1 MSDIE
6 QNNDRRREAILF
18 DLDGVIAL
26 SEVQKSEAHV
36 ETVLEL
42 KGTPSQS
49 LIELYADVIGLSYEE
64 TRDRFLECGDLVAT
78 PEVKK
83 AYRELYRSIYR
94 TKLQDVKLAP
104 GAQQLLQVLSG
115 RRYRIGLVSSAHAE
129 EVTMILGRNQ
139 IEHFFGVI
147 VTADSVKNHKPAPD
161 PYLRVLE
168 LLDLEN
174 RPALAIVFEDTWA
187 GITAAKAAHLKVFAV
202 RHQFNHKQKLNEAE
216 RIFDSLDD
224 EQILPTIEKYL
235 KIGLSHE

>member
-18 DLDGVIAL
+18 DLDGVIAS

-42 KGTPSQS
+42 NGTPSQS
-49 LIELYADVIGLSYEE
+49 LITLYADVIGLSYEE
-64 TRDRFLECGDLVAT
+64 TRDRFLECGNIAGT

-94 TKLQDVKLAP
+94 TKLQEVRLAP
-104 GAQQLLQVLSG
+104 GAQQLLQALSG
-115 RRYRIGLVSSAHAE
+115 RRYRIGLVSSAHSE
-129 EVTMILGRNQ
+129 EVTTILGRNQ
-139 IEHFFGVI
+139 IEQFFGAI
-147 VTADSVKNHKPAPD
+147 VTAESVKNQKPAPD
-161 PYLRVLE
+161 PYRRALE

-187 GITAAKAAHLKVFAV
+187 GITAAQAAGLKVFAV

-224 EQILPTIEKYL
+224 DQVLPTIEKYL
-235 KIGLSHE
+235 